1 MTRSSRPSFP
11 PQILLRQSRAR
22 SPPPFSDL
30 TFAPAENQFVVPP
43 LGGRAGDISIPRYQ
57 RLPPKGGTTNRA
69 FHLSR
74 RHSFRRFLGK
84 TEPILLLR
92 VAHVGAPDNLL
103 KVDLFIR
110 ERGVAEGGRLLTQ
123 TALE

>member
-22 SPPPFSDL
+22 SLALFSDL
-30 TFAPAENQFVVPP
+30 TSAPLVGGWWLVVGAGLKANHQHQPP
-43 LGGRAGDISIPRYQ
+43 
-57 RLPPKGGTTNRA
+57 TT
-69 FHLSR
+69 F
-74 RHSFRRFLGK
+74 SFRRLLGK

-103 KVDLFIR
+103 EVDLFIR
-110 ERGVAEGGRLLTQ
+110 ERSVAEGGRLLTQ